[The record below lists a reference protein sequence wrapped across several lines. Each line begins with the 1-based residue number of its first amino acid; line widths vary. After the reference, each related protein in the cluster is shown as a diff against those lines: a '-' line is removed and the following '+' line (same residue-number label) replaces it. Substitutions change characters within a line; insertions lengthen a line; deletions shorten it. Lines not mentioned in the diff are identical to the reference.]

1 MEIYIGTNGTGISK
15 QKESF
20 CIKNDN
26 SRYTLSSEKI
36 EAIIFEAEGSITIGA
51 IKLAVEKDIPIVISD
66 KYGNIVGQFYKTNG
80 FKSGELRK
88 KQYCFSSSPAGFEL
102 GKKWIIQKI
111 INNKI
116 HLETLFKRR
125 KKDVKDLEIF
135 NFYIESIK
143 NVRDISS
150 ESISE
155 IMGYE
160 GNSARIYFKA
170 ISSLL
175 ENQWQFSKREHQN
188 AKEPYN
194 IVLNYLFG
202 ILYRKLDNLLLKEG
216 LDTTIGIIHK
226 EGPNKLP
233 LLYDFIEKYRFIATE
248 LTFNLFNKKVINDSF
263 FYNGIS
269 KSLSEEGKKII
280 AREMYERLNQTEIY
294 NGKYFKYIDIIK
306 FDIKDLK
313 NEILTF
319 QIN

>member
-1 MEIYIGTNGTGISK
+1 MEIFIETNGTGISK

-20 CIKNDN
+20 CIKNDDN
-26 SRYTLSSEKI
+26 RYILSSEKI
-36 EAIIFEAEGSITIGA
+36 ESIIFEAEGSITIGA
-51 IKLAVEKDIPIVISD
+51 IKLAFEKDIPIVISD
-66 KYGNIVGQFYKTNG
+66 KYGNIMGQFYKINS

-88 KQYCFSSSPAGFEL
+88 KQYCFCSSTEGFEL
-102 GKKWIIQKI
+102 SKKWIIQKI
-111 INNKI
+111 INNKK
-116 HLETLFKRR
+116 HLETLLKRR
-125 KKDVKDLEIF
+125 KKDINDLDIF
-135 NFYIESIK
+135 DFYIESIK
-143 NVRDISS
+143 NINVLSS
-150 ESISE
+150 ENINK

-160 GNSARIYFKA
+160 GNSARIYFKI
-170 ISSLL
+170 ISTLL

-202 ILYRKLDNLLLKEG
+202 ILYRKLDGLLLKEG

-248 LTFNLFNKKVINDSF
+248 LTFNLFNKKIIKDSF
-263 FYNGIS
+263 FYNNIN
-269 KSLSEEGKKII
+269 KILSEEGKKII
-280 AREMYERLNQTEIY
+280 AHEMYKMLDQTEIY
-294 NGKYFKYIDIIK
+294 NEKHFKYIDIIK

-313 NEILTF
+313 NEILNF

>member
-20 CIKNDN
+20 CIKNEDN
-26 SRYTLSSEKI
+26 RYTLSSEKI
-36 EAIIFEAEGSITIGA
+36 EAIIFEAEGSITTGA
-51 IKLAVEKDIPIVISD
+51 IKLAVEKDIPIVISN
-66 KYGNIVGQFYKTNG
+66 KYGNIIGQFYKINS
-80 FKSGELRK
+80 FNSGELRK
-88 KQYCFSSSPAGFEL
+88 KQYCFSSSTAGFEL

-125 KKDVKDLEIF
+125 KKDIKDLEIF
-135 NFYIESIK
+135 DFYIESI
-143 NVRDISS
+143 NNICNISS
-150 ESISE
+150 KNINE

-160 GNSARIYFKA
+160 GNSAKIYFKT

-175 ENQWQFSKREHQN
+175 ENKWQFSKREHQN

-216 LDTTIGIIHK
+216 LDTTIGLIHK

-248 LTFNLFNKKVINDSF
+248 LTFSLFNKKIINDSF
-263 FYNGIS
+263 FCNIIN
-269 KSLSEEGKKII
+269 KSLSEEGKKVI
-280 AREMYERLNQTEIY
+280 AHEMYERLNQVEIY
-294 NGKYFKYIDIIK
+294 NGKNFKYIDIIK
-306 FDIKDLK
+306 FDIKELK
-313 NEILTF
+313 NEILNF